1 MASVLC
7 GNHSNHVVKINW
19 ITRENPAKVDR
30 SNYWFNSVGVKV
42 IGYIS
47 IRKYVV
53 KPAMKLS
60 LWSNISNK
68 TKHLLWLGSSQTFT
82 SSRAIF
88 VGIPEIKLYGTGELF
103 ADWWSISPVCIGS
116 LNHLELSIV
125 WESIRVFDK
134 EPCGT
139 PFNEMW

>member
-47 IRKYVV
+47 IRKYVCCET
-53 KPAMKLS
+53 
-60 LWSNISNK
+60 SNEIIALIKYLKQSKTFALAWIITNIYQLTCYFCRNPRNK
-68 TKHLLWLGSSQTFT
+68 IIWYWWAICRLMINFT
-82 SSRAIF
+82 CMHW
-88 VGIPEIKLYGTGELF
+88 VLE
-103 ADWWSISPVCIGS
+103 SPGAVHCMGKYQ
-116 LNHLELSIV
+116 
-125 WESIRVFDK
+125 SIR
-134 EPCGT
+134 
-139 PFNEMW
+139 